1 MDKHL
6 KELYNVS
13 MGLLL
18 KDTQNKY
25 FFTQK
30 EYEQNRAKIGIIHN
44 AKDKLEEKLKV

>member
-30 EYEQNRAKIGIIHN
+30 EYEHNKVKIGIIHN
-44 AKDKLEEKLKV
+44 AKDKLEQKLKV

>member
-18 KDTQNKY
+18 KDKY

-30 EYEQNRAKIGIIHN
+30 EFEKNRAKIGIIHN
-44 AKDKLEEKLKV
+44 AKDKLEEKLKL